1 MSDINEADLTA
12 LLAELRDQAANGY
25 KTCQYAALT
34 ALVAERDALQAKINA
49 HAEDRRK
56 YIDAWDGW
64 IASTK
69 RLGIAEWLRVYA
81 DAVPIPSLNE
91 DEAKER
97 VFKHLDQRMRD
108 AAETIDELRKRIEEL
123 ESQQP
128 ASDLRERLVCA
139 IWPEILRQWR
149 EYKDA
154 IDPRGDARS
163 DALIEADKMLAAM
176 GKGGG
181 A

>member
-1 MSDINEADLTA
+1 MSDPINENIIVA
-12 LLAELRDQAANGY
+12 LLDYLRRMDMSNMHAG
-25 KTCQYAALT
+25 LS
-34 ALVAERDALQAKINA
+34 ALVAERNALQAKINA
-49 HAEDRRK
+49 HAEDRRR
-56 YIDAWDGW
+56 YIDAWEGW

-81 DAVPIPSLNE
+81 DAVPIPSLNG

-123 ESQQP
+123 ESHP
-128 ASDLRERLVCA
+128 PAASDLRERLVCA
-139 IWPEILRQWR
+139 IWPEIMRQWR

-163 DALIEADKMLAAM
+163 DALVEADKMIAAM
-176 GKGGG
+176 RKGDQP
-181 A
+181 